1 MQSAFVCFSQGQF
14 QVGRN
19 ILSGKYA
26 SGEMLLQ
33 VLNFWRTMNP
43 KCNAQKA
50 FCEIIGS
57 DQFLII
63 SCEKF
68 QLLQEFTVR
77 GHRVGFLPGYPVPGY
92 ADFLFG
98 SQPR

>member
-1 MQSAFVCFSQGQF
+1 MQFVCFREGQF
-14 QVGRN
+14 QVVQN
-19 ILSGKYA
+19 ILGGKYA

-63 SCEKF
+63 FSEKF
-68 QLLQEFTVR
+68 QLLQEFTVC
-77 GHRVGFLPGYPVPGY
+77 GHRVGFLPRYSVPGY
-92 ADFLFG
+92 PDFLFG